1 VILGAAVLG
10 DEVHL
15 RPALQPVLRRVGAH
29 LHVHFGDR
37 VHVGGA
43 AEIPATAARSAA
55 VTAVDAVDVDRLTA
69 CRALNGRHRRGEAAA
84 ERFLIVGQ
92 QRDTGQDLQQR
103 DRVAAA
109 NRQVGHLL
117 EIEHRLMRRLGRRQE
132 LADRADGDRFVEFA
146 DVQLQRSDG
155 EAVVALHDVRFDLK
169 RLETRERH
177 SYGVRSR
184 GQGRKD
190 ERADFVGDRAP
201 FLPAVF
207 VDDRDVGA
215 RKHLT
220 RTVDDD
226 AGHRAR
232 HRLRRP
238 VDGDQQQHQYRR
250 EPEQPHA
257 TPHSACESL
266 RDCVLRELYT

>member
-1 VILGAAVLG
+1 MILGAAVLG

-15 RPALQPVLRRVGAH
+15 RPALQPVLSRIGAH
-29 LHVHFGDR
+29 LHVHFRDR
-37 VHVGGA
+37 VHVRGA

-92 QRDTGQDLQQR
+92 QRDTRQDLQQR

-132 LADRADGDRFVEFA
+132 LADRADGDRFVELA
-146 DVQLQRSDG
+146 DVQLQRSDR
-155 EAVVALHDVRFDLK
+155 EAVVALHDVRFDLE

-177 SYGVRSR
+177 SYRVGPGSER
-184 GQGRKD
+184 RKR
-190 ERADFVGDRAP
+190 ERADFVGDGAP
-201 FLPAVF
+201 LFAAVF
-207 VDDRDVGA
+207 VGDRDVGA
-215 RKHLT
+215 GQDLARS
-220 RTVDDD
+220 VDDD
-226 AGHRAR
+226 AGHGAR
-232 HRLRRP
+232 HRLRRR
-238 VDGDQQQHQYRR
+238 VDGDQQQHQHRR

-257 TPHSACESL
+257 TPHSACQSL
-266 RDCVLRELYT
+266 RDCALRELYT